1 MLMVVERESDRLPGL
16 TLVEQG
22 SQISPPSALS
32 SAAMSQ
38 AAWSQPAEPTSMEL
52 EGSAT
57 DAAAPDLAA
66 AGAAAALAGL
76 SAESAPAA
84 AASGQSDACHTPR
97 YLVISV
103 PLALIPASVSSLHC
117 CTGTPL
123 EQAGADLPAA
133 YDKSRRELCLG
144 A

>member
-1 MLMVVERESDRLPGL
+1 MLMVVERESDRLPGF

-97 YLVISV
+97 YLPRDTCATSTHPCFRVLS
-103 PLALIPASVSSLHC
+103 PLLYRCPVGASWSRPPCSL
-117 CTGTPL
+117 
-123 EQAGADLPAA
+123 
-133 YDKSRRELCLG
+133 
-144 A
+144 